1 MSDDK
6 TNCAEAENLN
16 PNFYAALEKQ
26 HITPTFECAKQ
37 LSKYNIV
44 IGPNGSGKTR
54 FLCAVKEFL
63 ETLENVDVLY
73 GYFPDLSS
81 SGRGIRSST
90 PSFSLREFTQKN
102 NVSFNDFFKE
112 IESQHKSFLNRLL
125 DPESQNAQEENAPL
139 LTAICESFEHL
150 TGKQIYRYTPPK
162 GAGAKRE
169 PKPVLWVRGK
179 GSDDMSL
186 TEALRLFSPGERM
199 LFYMAL
205 FFALKRTPGGD
216 RGQIIILDEP
226 EAHLHPDAL
235 IKFVSK
241 LKTDFPQATIMIA
254 THSLFL
260 LPQFEFGN
268 IIYMENGQVV
278 HRDSTLYDRILK
290 GMLGNGRKET
300 ERFFSSLPEWQYA
313 EFISECFRNPE
324 VVSMVNKDDPQVQI
338 FISALQAQAFKK
350 VLDFGGGSGRLG
362 KSALAAMGPEKW
374 GEITYHIYDKTP
386 SDDTTGLHIIE
397 NLSDADADYDCV
409 VMMNVLHEIPPDEWP
424 DLFST
429 LFAKMELGS
438 RSILLFVE
446 VEALRTGEYPHAEGY
461 FLLGPKEMKELFV
474 LGKTPDGFFIGKH
487 RGFII
492 KSSAL
497 LRVSHE
503 SVIAAIRKLKERTYE
518 EIKEIRNKRQEIDAP
533 TSRKYAFLLQQYLNA
548 KIYLDEHH
556 C

>member
-1 MSDDK
+1 MSFDE
-6 TNCAEAENLN
+6 TTHRENFHLT
-16 PNFYAALEKQ
+16 PAFEAALEEQ
-26 HITPTFECAKQ
+26 HITPTIDCAKQ
-37 LSKYNIV
+37 ISDFSIV

-54 FLCAVKEFL
+54 FLNAVKTVVDAREDA
-63 ETLENVDVLY
+63 DVLY
-73 GYFPDLSS
+73 GYFPDLSP
-81 SGRGIRSST
+81 SGRGIRAGT
-90 PSFSLREFTQKN
+90 PKFSLREFVQKS
-102 NVSFNDFFKE
+102 NVSFNDFFRE
-112 IESQHKSFLNRLL
+112 IESQHKSFLTRLL
-125 DPESQNAQEENAPL
+125 DPESQNAAEENAPF
-139 LTAICESFEHL
+139 LTTIGEVFEHF
-150 TGKQIYRYTPPK
+150 TGKRIYKHTPPK
-162 GAGAKRE
+162 GANTKRE
-169 PKPVLWVRGK
+169 TKPVLRVRGE
-179 GSDDMSL
+179 GSDDMTL

-199 LFYMAL
+199 LFYMSL
-205 FFALKRTPGGD
+205 FFALKRTTGEN
-216 RGQIIILDEP
+216 RGQAILLDEP

-235 IKFVSK
+235 LKFVTK
-241 LKTDFPQATIMIA
+241 LRADFPGAMIMIA

-290 GMLGNGRKET
+290 GMLGSGRKET

-338 FISALQAQAFKK
+338 FISALQAQTFKK

-386 SDDTTGLHIIE
+386 PDDTAGLHIIK
-397 NLSDADADYDCV
+397 NLSDADADYDCI
-409 VMMNVLHEIPPDEWP
+409 VMMNVLHEIPPDKWP

-446 VEALRTGEYPHAEGY
+446 VEALHTGEYPHAGGY
-461 FLLGPKEMKELFV
+461 FLLGPKELKELFV

-497 LRVSHE
+497 LRVTQE
-503 SVIAAIRKLKERTYE
+503 SVIAAIRKLKERTYD
-518 EIKEIRNKRQEIDAP
+518 EIRKIRNKGQEIDAP

-548 KIYLDEHH
+548 QIYLDEHH